1 MSTKFRRLISKV
13 LIPIFLITGLAV
25 IPTTNAEAVGE
36 DLTQT
41 NLPATGIDPARP
53 NDGRIPY
60 KMYQLIAPTTGSWN
74 FVGAWNFNNADLLTA
89 PYYNRTCSG
98 ANNNTSSNNNTNT
111 AGDDAQDLA
120 QTNSANNSWIAGSVN
135 LMFNALLGYGDN
147 VTDLAL
153 KRRDSS
159 NDVNNNNSGVDTGIK
174 LSATITGVDSDPSG
188 DLAGC
193 MNNSQYSD
201 YYGPQSGS
209 IPTQRRTTETLEG
222 VAFVVPEQYFA
233 VSRKNGATWTNTFKG
248 LDPNTKYRFQFISAA
263 IRNIDEVITSSASL
277 NGVAAEPVSES
288 ILQVSGAG
296 GTHITRNRITV
307 EVSGYDTYSLIR
319 RYTGVSES
327 WNSMVLNA
335 FTIYEGAKTATTIS
349 QSVSNA
355 NPAAGRPITL
365 SATVS
370 PTATGGT
377 VTFKDSTGNNL
388 CTTGTLSSS
397 TASCTY
403 TNNSAGTKTISAIYS
418 GSPSYATST
427 TLTTTDVTWIEPF
440 VTTYDAT
447 TNGGTA
453 LSQLTANFEA
463 GDDALTLPA
472 PSVRTGF
479 TASGWYTTAS
489 TGGSK
494 VGDAGA
500 SYTPTGTSTLYF
512 RWTANAYTATY
523 NANTGSG
530 TMSTQ
535 AFNAGT
541 PFSLSENSYTKANY
555 VFDGWYT
562 NSGGTGTRYN
572 AGQSVTL
579 YANQTY
585 YAKWIVAARYITY
598 AANGGSGTVP
608 TESSKVTGDTFT
620 VADGTG
626 LTRTGYSFA
635 DWTDG
640 SNTVVAGST
649 YTVPSGNVTLTAQWT
664 AQVYTITYN
673 SNNASSGASSRTS
686 DSFTYG
692 GSGIALPTVG
702 TLVRT
707 GYTFGGWS
715 ATADGS
721 ALTGNYTPTQ
731 SVTLYARWSA
741 NTYTTTYNTN
751 GGSGSA
757 PANSSYTAGGAEFAL
772 PDGSG
777 LTKSGYDF
785 AGWSTTTTGS
795 ALSGTQTNTADQILY
810 ARWTIKSIT
819 ATYAKGTAS
828 ASTFTTFPTS
838 ASGNYGTTITLD
850 STVDAS
856 VSILGTT
863 YIFQGWSDGTST
875 YQKGD
880 SYLLGASN
888 VTLTA
893 QWVAIYGVRY
903 SLNGGTAAAGDFAYD
918 VECTVGDNYCTNGQA
933 ITSNST
939 PTRTGYTFTGWKDQ
953 SDNSIAQATSFTVSG
968 TSYLLYAQWSVISRS
983 VTYALSGGSG
993 STPTESNKTINQGFT
1008 ISASSPTKSGYNFTG
1023 WSDGTLVYGPSANYV
1038 VGSANVTLTAQ
1049 WSAISYT
1056 VTYDTNRG
1064 TSTTPTQAAQTIGQT
1079 FSVAAI
1085 PTRAGYTFGKWNDG
1099 TNNYDPAA
1107 TYTMPAANVVLTA
1120 TWSTT
1125 SLTITYSVNGGSS
1138 TLPTESN
1145 KTIGNTFVLAEA
1157 ATRAN
1162 RTFLGWSDG
1171 TTTYGAGATYTV
1183 GGANV
1188 TLTAQWSGTL
1198 FSVTYASGGATSGSV
1213 PTEVDKEVGTYV
1225 TLKAHTLN
1233 NLAKTASTF
1242 AGWSDGR
1249 VVYQAGESYL
1259 MSSTA
1264 VTLTATWSRNT
1275 YTVTYALGGGSGTL
1289 PTQADVNS
1297 GGSFTIA
1304 SDSGLTKSNA
1314 TFAGWSDGT
1323 TTRQVGATYSNIAT
1337 DVTLTA
1343 IWSENASSGGSYDPA
1358 PNWSRDQV
1366 SNNPSQISIQVEKN
1380 NGLNKVSWS
1389 SSQPVNIIVTNFN
1402 GSKKVYEN
1410 LLTAIDLPNPKPGE
1424 SAEVIITSGSDQ
1436 SLVYDR
1442 KTIYEAPLPVQS
1454 LEVKQVASRTL
1465 YATWKPASTIQSYKI
1480 VITPAV
1486 GAPIVIET
1494 KDPQFKIQTA
1504 PNLKFVFEVI
1514 AVGAG
1519 ELESNAIN
1527 KTAFVSKGK
1536 VVTSLLSINQPKS
1549 SKLLQSSS
1557 ADKLTTFAATLEP
1570 VSSVLCTGAATSK
1583 AGISSALAAASK
1595 VCAQLQKA
1603 NPEVYVKSIS
1613 KIAPVSSNSKLKSN
1627 YVVDI
1632 SIVIKPIT

>member
-1 MSTKFRRLISKV
+1 MRFLNKSVRSGVANFLLFS
-13 LIPIFLITGLAV
+13 LFLSLLQAFLILPVPA
-25 IPTTNAEAVGE
+25 NAADGDLGSIEFTRTASPNNQYIRLLSPSKKVEAPGTADFTYE
-36 DLTQT
+36 WWFRYSDATAANMGMFQT
-41 NLPATGIDPARP
+41 RNGGIGADGIDVT
-53 NDGRIPY
+53 I
-60 KMYQLIAPTTGSWN
+60 S
-74 FVGAWNFNNADLLTA
+74 
-89 PYYNRTCSG
+89 SG
-98 ANNNTSSNNNTNT
+98 
-111 AGDDAQDLA
+111 
-120 QTNSANNSWIAGSVN
+120 
-135 LMFNALLGYGDN
+135 
-147 VTDLAL
+147 
-153 KRRDSS
+153 
-159 NDVNNNNSGVDTGIK
+159 K
-174 LSATITGVDSDPSG
+174 LVWG
-188 DLAGC
+188 
-193 MNNSQYSD
+193 
-201 YYGPQSGS
+201 SGS
-209 IPTQRRTTETLEG
+209 AFISSGQIALPVNQWNHI
-222 VAFVVPEQYFA
+222 AFVRTQ
-233 VSRKNGATWTNTFKG
+233 STNW
-248 LDPNTKYRFQFISAA
+248 
-263 IRNIDEVITSSASL
+263 VIYL
-277 NGVAAEPVSES
+277 NGVSVYNASPANVPTTSTYLQFGQKSSSTETFSGKIANFRYVKDVAVYTGNFTVPTSELRATQSSGTNISAITGSQTKLLLNMRQGPKLIVDSISNRTLDKNGTISGSTDTPFTGAIAAAGPKGS
-288 ILQVSGAG
+288 ISTYTASNISPIYGEFTNVPGNTQAY
-296 GTHITRNRITV
+296 TV
-307 EVSGYDTYSLIR
+307 EFWFYTTTTTGQQWLFAQNQDGASGGLEVWIDSGNL
-319 RYTGVSES
+319 
-327 WNSMVLNA
+327 
-335 FTIYEGAKTATTIS
+335 
-349 QSVSNA
+349 
-355 NPAAGRPITL
+355 
-365 SATVS
+365 
-370 PTATGGT
+370 TGGT
-377 VTFKDSTGNNL
+377 FGTNYSNKFTNNSVSINTWHHLAIGATSAGVASIYLDGNKVTIAGFTPVRWTEKTWNLGGRQTKSTFTTDPIVPGGLNYPLNGYVADFRYVLGTQLYQASFTPPTTALTAISGTQLLLSTLYSATNDRPTMLADSSDNSP
-388 CTTGTLSSS
+388 TLSSVY
-397 TASCTY
+397 ARD
-403 TNNSAGTKTISAIYS
+403 TIISSDKNPY
-418 GSPSYATST
+418 SYA
-427 TLTTTDVTWIEPF
+427 V
-440 VTTYDAT
+440 
-447 TNGGTA
+447 
-453 LSQLTANFEA
+453 
-463 GDDALTLPA
+463 
-472 PSVRTGF
+472 
-479 TASGWYTTAS
+479 
-489 TGGSK
+489 
-494 VGDAGA
+494 
-500 SYTPTGTSTLYF
+500 
-512 RWTANAYTATY
+512 TY

-535 AFNAGT
+535 AITDGT
-541 PFSLSENSYTKANY
+541 PFQLAENGFTKTGY

-579 YANQTY
+579 YVNQTY
-585 YAKWIVAARYITY
+585 YAKWIVASRYITY
-598 AANGGSGTVP
+598 AANGGSGSVP
-608 TESSKVTGDTFT
+608 TESPKVAGGTFT
-620 VADGTG
+620 VAAGTG

-640 SNTVVAGST
+640 SNTVIAGST

-673 SNNASSGASSRTS
+673 SNNATTGTSSRTS

-702 TLVRT
+702 TRVRT

-757 PANSSYTAGGAEFAL
+757 PANSSYTAGGAEFVL

-810 ARWTIKSIT
+810 ARWTVKSIT

-850 STVDAS
+850 ATVDAS

-933 ITSNST
+933 ITSNAT

-953 SDNSIAQATSFTVSG
+953 SNNSIAQAASFTVSG

-983 VTYALSGGSG
+983 ITYALSGGSG
-993 STPTESNKTINQGFT
+993 STPTESNKTISQSFT
-1008 ISASSPTKSGYNFTG
+1008 ISATSPTKSGYTFSG

-1079 FSVAAI
+1079 FAVAAM

-1099 TNNYDPAA
+1099 TNNFDPAA

-1125 SLTITYSVNGGSS
+1125 SLTITYSVNSGSS

-1157 ATRAN
+1157 ATRAS

-1171 TTTYGAGATYTV
+1171 TTTYRAGATYTV

-1213 PTEVDKEVGTYV
+1213 PTEVDKEAGTYV

-1242 AGWSDGR
+1242 AGWSDGS

-1264 VTLTATWSRNT
+1264 VTLTATWSRST
-1275 YTVTYALGGGSGTL
+1275 YTVTYAFGGGSGTL

-1297 GGSFTIA
+1297 AGSFTIA